1 MSPAFDETRERLHE
15 ARTRVGESAHRI
27 ETLIVRR
34 AQGARRRADAVG
46 RRLSP
51 ARLGARV
58 SAAHARFI
66 VLRAEQSAAVN
77 SRLEEARA
85 RLAAAA
91 ASLDALSPLAVLKR
105 GYSVAEDQRGT
116 ILRDAH
122 EARPGDLIRLRLAE
136 GALRCRVEEV
146 ENN

>member
-1 MSPAFDETRERLHE
+1 M
-15 ARTRVGESAHRI
+15 
-27 ETLIVRR
+27 
-34 AQGARRRADAVG
+34 
-46 RRLSP
+46 
-51 ARLGARV
+51 ARLGSRV

-66 VLRAEQSAAVN
+66 VLRAEQSAAAT

-91 ASLDALSPLAVLKR
+91 AALDALSPLAVLRR
-105 GYSVAEDQRGT
+105 GYSVAEDRSGV
-116 ILRDAH
+116 ILRDAGQ
-122 EARPGDLIRLRLAE
+122 ARAGDLIRLRLAE